1 MSWEV
6 SALTQKDLRKL
17 NRYQLLELLVT
28 QTERADRLE
37 ARLEATEQQLITQ
50 YKQIT
55 SMGSIAEA
63 SLQLGGVFEAAQAA
77 ADLYLQAAQERAKE
91 IEEAAHQ
98 KAQQIIADAEAKAQ
112 SIQET

>member
-1 MSWEV
+1 M
-6 SALTQKDLRKL
+6 TQKDLRKL
-17 NRYQLLELLVT
+17 NRYQLLELLVV

>member
-1 MSWEV
+1 
-6 SALTQKDLRKL
+6 LTQKDLRKL